1 MDFVILSPQRTRR
14 AMEKNLCA
22 PLCPLWYKKKSI
34 TSENTESHRGKPSV
48 HLCALCGLKKKYI
61 YKKNDGNKSNY

>member
-48 HLCALCGLKKKYI
+48 HLCALCGLKK
-61 YKKNDGNKSNY
+61 